1 MVAPAV
7 KQTWAMMGVLLNM
20 LGQGMVL
27 GFPSILLPAIQAP
40 DSEVKADLKVAS
52 WVASCVAPAGIP
64 GFFLSSYLM
73 DRIGRKFTHITVMIP
88 GIIGWCFIYFASNI
102 STLIIGRILCGFTG
116 AGTVILGA
124 VVIGEYSS
132 PANRGMFLN
141 LKTTAVCL
149 GNMAVHILGN
159 YITWNQMALIAMIPH
174 ILAVLIVFTWP
185 ESPAWLASKK
195 KFESS
200 EKSFYW
206 LRGTG
211 PESKKELEELIR
223 AQKERDD
230 QEKSMTVS
238 EKCLEMINKF
248 TRKDFIKPSIILLFA
263 GIILEASGRH
273 YFAAYALQ
281 IIGEVTGS
289 KTNSFYYTL
298 AIDIIITTASTF
310 SAVLVKIFK
319 RRTLFF
325 WSGFTA
331 LFILVCVCVYLFL
344 SANGIISKDR
354 PWIPVGLFVVYFILS
369 NLGLTAIPLAL
380 LGELYPLAHRG
391 VGAAVSGIILGL
403 ALMVAMQVTPY
414 LLLSVKVH
422 GTFAAYGAALGL
434 CLVVMYY
441 ILPETKDRTLQE
453 IEYYFNF
460 GKFRDDKIDN
470 DEEAK
475 MKMISHPN

>member
-7 KQTWAMMGVLLNM
+7 KQTWAVMGVLLNM

-27 GFPSILLPAIQAP
+27 AFPSILLPALLAP
-40 DSEVKADLKVAS
+40 DSKIKADLDGAS
-52 WVASCVAPAGIP
+52 WAASCVAPAGIP
-64 GFFLSSYLM
+64 GFFISSFLM
-73 DRIGRKFTHITVMIP
+73 DRIGRKFTHIIVMIP
-88 GIIGWCFIYFASNI
+88 SIVGWVFIYFASNM
-102 STLIIGRILCGFTG
+102 SALIIGRILSGFTG

-124 VVIGEYSS
+124 VVIGEFSS

-149 GNMAVHILGN
+149 GNSMVHILGN
-159 YITWNQMALIAMIPH
+159 YLTWNQIALVAMTPH
-174 ILAVLIVFTWP
+174 LFALLIIFTWP

-195 KFESS
+195 KFEAS

-206 LRGTG
+206 LRGTS
-211 PESKKELEELIR
+211 PESRGELEELIR

-230 QEKSMTVS
+230 QKKSMS
-238 EKCLEMINKF
+238 ILEKCLEIVNKF
-248 TRKDFIKPSIILLFA
+248 TKKDFVKPSIIMLFA
-263 GIILEASGRH
+263 GIILEACGRH
-273 YFAAYALQ
+273 FFAAYALQ

-298 AIDIIITTASTF
+298 AIDIIITT
-310 SAVLVKIFK
+310 SAACSSVLVKVFK

-344 SANGIISKDR
+344 SALGIISKDR
-354 PWIPVGLFVVYFILS
+354 PWIPIGLFVVYFILS
-369 NLGLTAIPLAL
+369 NLGCTAIPLAL

-391 VGAAVSGIILGL
+391 VGAAVSGIILAL
-403 ALMVAMQVTPY
+403 TLMVTMQVTPY
-414 LLLSVKVH
+414 LLASVKVY
-422 GTFAAYGAALGL
+422 GTFATYGAAMGL
-434 CLVVMYY
+434 CLVGMYY

-475 MKMISHPN
+475 MKMIPHTN